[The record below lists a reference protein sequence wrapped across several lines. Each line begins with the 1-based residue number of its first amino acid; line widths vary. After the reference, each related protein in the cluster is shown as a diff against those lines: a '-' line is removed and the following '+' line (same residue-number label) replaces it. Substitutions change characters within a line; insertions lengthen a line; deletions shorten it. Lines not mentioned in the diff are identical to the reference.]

1 MPGMEDEPATTFTNL
16 QLLFE
21 KLHISV
27 DEPVSWRDEPSK
39 VSSPPTSKEGSK
51 RDTDLTYEERAALRK
66 AEREQRQ
73 REKEAKEKYAVCLHV
88 PSRFHG
94 I

>member
-1 MPGMEDEPATTFTNL
+1 MSGMEDEPASTFTDL
-16 QLLFE
+16 DALFQ

-27 DEPVSWRDEPSK
+27 DEPVNGPDK
-39 VSSPPTSKEGSK
+39 VRKALKTTSPPAKEGSC

-73 REKEAKEKYAVCLHV
+73 REKESQDQYV
-88 PSRFHG
+88 G
-94 I
+94 QD